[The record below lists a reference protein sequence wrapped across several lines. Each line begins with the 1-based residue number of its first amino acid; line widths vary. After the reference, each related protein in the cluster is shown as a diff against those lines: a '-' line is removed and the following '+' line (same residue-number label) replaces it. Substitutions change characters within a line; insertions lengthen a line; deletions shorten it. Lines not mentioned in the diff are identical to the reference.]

1 MSQAEHPCPLESFV
15 KKERKNCILH
25 LFSVLNRLHM
35 HLASSGG
42 TFSPLGVWTHCRVP
56 KQTILT
62 EMTSTA
68 SAQTGLF
75 SPVVFFFFFLS
86 LCPCSFFLPSFNLL
100 SFAKDL
106 KPWQNTLVETTD
118 AACHEAMHWVT
129 HLQAQGNT
137 AFLSALMASAASDPP
152 PHPVALQKQCHPTPV
167 AHGALG
173 LAACSF
179 VSSS

>member
-1 MSQAEHPCPLESFV
+1 M
-15 KKERKNCILH
+15 H
-25 LFSVLNRLHM
+25 LLNVLNCLHM

-42 TFSPLGVWTHCRVP
+42 TFAPLGVWTHCRVP
-56 KQTILT
+56 KRTILT
-62 EMTSTA
+62 EMTSTT

-75 SPVVFFFFFLS
+75 SPVVSLS

-118 AACHEAMHWVT
+118 AACHEAMHWVA

-137 AFLSALMASAASDPP
+137 SFLSALMASAASDPP
-152 PHPVALQKQCHPTPV
+152 PHPVALQKQCHPTLV

-173 LAACSF
+173 FAACSF
-179 VSSS
+179 VSPS